1 MATILY
7 FGKLSSL
14 FGELSEQASVPDR
27 ISDTALLRKW
37 LDETRG
43 FDGELMHSSVRVAV
57 NSEIVADPFP
67 VSDMDEIAFLPPV
80 GGG

>member
-14 FGELSEQASVPDR
+14 FGELSEQASLPDR

-43 FDGELMHSSVRVAV
+43 FDGELMHNSVRVAV

>member
-14 FGELSEQASVPDR
+14 FGELSEQAPLPSE
-27 ISDTALLRKW
+27 ISDTATLRKW

-43 FDGELMHSSVRVAV
+43 FDGALMHNSVRVAV
-57 NSEIVADPFP
+57 NSEIVSDPFP
-67 VSDMDEIAFLPPV
+67 ISNADEIAFLPPV

>member
-14 FGELSEQASVPDR
+14 FGELSEQASLPDQ
-27 ISDTALLRKW
+27 ISNTQLLRKW

-43 FDGELMHSSVRVAV
+43 FDGELMHNSVRVAV

-67 VSDMDEIAFLPPV
+67 ISDADEIAFLPPV

>member
-14 FGELSEQASVPDR
+14 FGELSEQAMLPNE
-27 ISDTALLRKW
+27 ISDTDALRKW

-43 FDGELMHSSVRVAV
+43 FDGALLHDSVRVAV
-57 NSEIVADPFP
+57 NSEIVDDPFP
-67 VSDMDEIAFLPPV
+67 VSDTDEIAFLPPV